1 MKTEITDITENPIF
15 LKEKIR
21 YLNFLATY
29 PDIKILIFNEGSIT
43 RLRAELTLPN
53 GEIIAEEREFYE
65 KLLIDEEFMTVTQ
78 NDMLKNIGFNYLK
91 RSYDARRKGDVNIGV
106 GHVYYSIK
114 DIIKKE
120 CS

>member
-29 PDIKILIFNEGSIT
+29 PDIKILIYSEGSIV

-53 GEIIAEEREFYE
+53 GEIIAEEREIYE
-65 KLLIDEEFMTVTQ
+65 KLLTNEEFMTVTQ

-91 RSYDARRKGDVNIGV
+91 RSFDARRKGDVNINV

-120 CS
+120 YS

>member
-1 MKTEITDITENPIF
+1 MKTEVTDITENPIF

-29 PDIKILIFNEGSIT
+29 PDIKILIYSGGFIV
-43 RLRAELTLPN
+43 RLRAELILPN
-53 GEIIAEEREFYE
+53 GEIITEEQEFDE
-65 KLLIDEEFMTVTQ
+65 KLLTNEEFMTVTQ
-78 NDMLKNIGFNYLK
+78 DNMLKNIGFNYLK
-91 RSYDARRKGDVNIGV
+91 RSFDARRKGDVNINV